1 MFLSKFVHGLWVNTE
16 QVNNFLVQRWNK
28 HIKATLHRLFF
39 CRNMFVRSAPT
50 LNKYFFVQCCLRR
63 ISTTLTTFN
72 YLMLTYNGK
81 QSRTKEASLLTFSL
95 TKLLRIAV
103 FNLEILAEIIDNY
116 LKQQYSAGKTLL
128 RIAVTQL

>member
-1 MFLSKFVHGLWVNTE
+1 
-16 QVNNFLVQRWNK
+16 
-28 HIKATLHRLFF
+28 
-39 CRNMFVRSAPT
+39 
-50 LNKYFFVQCCLRR
+50 
-63 ISTTLTTFN
+63 
-72 YLMLTYNGK
+72 MLTYNGK